1 MLAMQKEAFEKA
13 TRLME
18 KERDIALE
26 QRDLA
31 DERTKRY
38 IQVMNTES
46 NMKVLV
52 MVDEIGS
59 VTLAELAKSIGQ
71 PVGLV
76 TKWVRQLDK
85 LGVLKLK
92 GDKAVSTLRDLKLKE
107 GEVKLD

>member
-1 MLAMQKEAFEKA
+1 
-13 TRLME
+13 ME

-31 DERTKRY
+31 DERTERY
-38 IQVMNTES
+38 IQVLNMES
-46 NMKVLV
+46 NTKVLV
-52 MVDEIGS
+52 MVDDVGS
-59 VTLAELAKSIGQ
+59 ITLAELAKSIGQ

-92 GDKAVSTLRDLKLKE
+92 GDKAISTLKELKIKE
-107 GEVKLD
+107 GKVKVD